1 MGYCVN
7 VYCMNPK
14 VFISYSWHP
23 EENKIR
29 VQQLA
34 RRLMSDGVDV
44 ILDVWSLKDGQDKY
58 VFMEKMVTDSDINK
72 VLIICN
78 KDYVEKADCRKGG
91 VGTESTI
98 MSDEI
103 YSKAEQ
109 TKFLP
114 VVFEKGNDGMIYK
127 PHFLKSR
134 IHIDM
139 SSDDCYEM
147 GYEQLLRD
155 IFDKPLIKKPALGT
169 MPAFLETEEPIL
181 LSTAKEQRFL
191 KVKNEESS
199 SFKDW
204 VERYLEKLIASL
216 GQFKI
221 SFRGGNA
228 KDLVDLIE
236 KSIDSMQV
244 VTNDFINFLETVS
257 ANEECKGEQFV
268 DFFENLL
275 QYYEDNN
282 IALPTSDSV
291 SYLVNDNYR
300 FFNYELFLSFASIM
314 LKHQRFDI
322 IRDVVSADFCI
333 LSNRMG
339 REVMPLNY
347 VEFQKYNYTLDRF
360 KKNLTNSNLISEAAT
375 LLKSKIEGKLFEEM
389 VEADIL
395 LYYLSLVY
403 VKTEEVYDTW
413 YPELSIYNSSFT
425 ILPKLVSSRYFEK
438 AKVLFGVD
446 DKESFV
452 TLAKGLKDNLQRD
465 GYHHI
470 PSVLQGLGVDK
481 VCSLK

>member
-1 MGYCVN
+1 
-7 VYCMNPK
+7 MNPK

-375 LLKSKIEGKLFEEM
+375 LLKSKMEGKLFEKM

>member
-78 KDYVEKADCRKGG
+78 KDYAEKADCRKGG

-169 MPAFLETEEPIL
+169 MPAFLETDEPIL

-204 VERYLEKLIASL
+204 VERYLEKLIVSL

-244 VTNDFINFLETVS
+244 VINDFINFLETVS

-375 LLKSKIEGKLFEEM
+375 LLKSKMEGKLFEKM

-438 AKVLFGVD
+438 TKVLFGVD

-452 TLAKGLKDNLQRD
+452 TLVKGLKDNLQRD

-470 PSVLQGLGVDK
+470 PSVQQGLGVDK
-481 VCSLK
+481 VCSFR

>member
-1 MGYCVN
+1 MIS
-7 VYCMNPK
+7 PK

-34 RRLMSDGVDV
+34 KRLMSDGVDV
-44 ILDVWSLKDGQDKY
+44 TVDVWSLKDGQDKY
-58 VFMEKMVTDSDINK
+58 VFMEKMVTDPDINK

-78 KDYVEKADCRKGG
+78 KDYAEKADGRKGG

-103 YSKAEQ
+103 YSKADQ

-139 SSDDCYEM
+139 SSDDSYEM

-169 MPAFLETEEPIL
+169 MPAFLETDEPIL

-360 KKNLTNSNLISEAAT
+360 KKNLMNSNLISEAAT
-375 LLKSKIEGKLFEEM
+375 LLKSKMEGKLFEKM
-389 VEADIL
+389 IEADIL

-470 PSVLQGLGVDK
+470 PSVQQGLGVDK
-481 VCSLK
+481 VCTFR

>member
-1 MGYCVN
+1 
-7 VYCMNPK
+7 MNPK
-14 VFISYSWHP
+14 IFISYSWHP

-58 VFMEKMVTDSDINK
+58 VFMEKMVTDPDINK

-78 KDYVEKADCRKGG
+78 KDYAEKADNRKGG

-114 VVFEKGNDGMIYK
+114 IVFEKGDDGMIYK

-155 IFDKPLIKKPALGT
+155 IFDKPLIKKPALGS
-169 MPAFLETEEPIL
+169 MPAFLETDETIL
-181 LSTAKEQRFL
+181 LSTAKEQRLL

-204 VERYLEKLIASL
+204 VERYFEKLIASL
-216 GQFKI
+216 DQFKI
-221 SFRGGNA
+221 SFRGGNI
-228 KDLVDLIE
+228 KDLVDQIE
-236 KSIDSMQV
+236 KSIDSMQMV
-244 VTNDFINFLETVS
+244 NNDFINFLETVS
-257 ANEECKGEQFV
+257 TNEECKGEQFV

-282 IALPTSDSV
+282 IALATSNSV

-300 FFNYELFLSFASIM
+300 FFNYELFLSFAAII

-333 LSNRMG
+333 LSNRIG

-360 KKNLTNSNLISEAAT
+360 KKNLRNSNLISEAAT
-375 LLKSKIEGKLFEEM
+375 LLKSKMDGKLFEEM

-403 VKTEEVYDTW
+403 VKTEELYDTW
-413 YPELSIYNSSFT
+413 YPELSIYTSSFT
-425 ILPKLVSSRYFEK
+425 ILPKLASSRYFEK
-438 AKVLFGVD
+438 TKILFGVD

-452 TLAKGLKDNLQRD
+452 TLIKGLKDNLQRD

-470 PSVLQGLGVDK
+470 PSVQQGLGVDK
-481 VCSLK
+481 VCSFR

>member
-1 MGYCVN
+1 
-7 VYCMNPK
+7 MNPK

-257 ANEECKGEQFV
+257 ANKECKGEQFV

-375 LLKSKIEGKLFEEM
+375 LLKSKMEGKLFEKM

>member
-1 MGYCVN
+1 
-7 VYCMNPK
+7 MNPK

-91 VGTESTI
+91 VGTESSI

-375 LLKSKIEGKLFEEM
+375 LLKSKMEGKLFEKM

>member
-1 MGYCVN
+1 
-7 VYCMNPK
+7 
-14 VFISYSWHP
+14 
-23 EENKIR
+23 
-29 VQQLA
+29 
-34 RRLMSDGVDV
+34 
-44 ILDVWSLKDGQDKY
+44 
-58 VFMEKMVTDSDINK
+58 
-72 VLIICN
+72 
-78 KDYVEKADCRKGG
+78 
-91 VGTESTI
+91 

-375 LLKSKIEGKLFEEM
+375 LLKSKMEGKLFEKM

>member
-1 MGYCVN
+1 
-7 VYCMNPK
+7 MNPK

-58 VFMEKMVTDSDINK
+58 VFMEKMVVDSDINK

-78 KDYVEKADCRKGG
+78 KDYAEKADCRKGC

-114 VVFEKGNDGMIYK
+114 VVFEKGDDGMIYK
-127 PHFLKSR
+127 PYFLKSR

-169 MPAFLETEEPIL
+169 MPAFLETDEPIL

-375 LLKSKIEGKLFEEM
+375 LLKSKMEGKLFEKM

-438 AKVLFGVD
+438 TKVLFGVD

-452 TLAKGLKDNLQRD
+452 TLVKGLKDNLQRD

-470 PSVLQGLGVDK
+470 PSVQQGLGVDK
-481 VCSLK
+481 VCSFR

>member
-1 MGYCVN
+1 
-7 VYCMNPK
+7 MNPK

-221 SFRGGNA
+221 SFRGGNT

-322 IRDVVSADFCI
+322 IRDVVSTDFCI

-470 PSVLQGLGVDK
+470 PSVQQGLGVDK

>member
-1 MGYCVN
+1 
-7 VYCMNPK
+7 MNPK

-169 MPAFLETEEPIL
+169 MPAFLETDEPIL

-204 VERYLEKLIASL
+204 VERYLEKLIGSL

-322 IRDVVSADFCI
+322 IRDVVSTDFCI

>member
-1 MGYCVN
+1 
-7 VYCMNPK
+7 MNPK

-221 SFRGGNA
+221 SFRVGNA

-375 LLKSKIEGKLFEEM
+375 LLKSKMDGKLFEEM

-425 ILPKLVSSRYFEK
+425 ILPKLVSNRYFEK